1 MTAKQSPEFLA
12 AVRSLQLNDPAAP
25 AQIEALAKAGDGD
38 ALMMLGEFR
47 LIGIHGPRNFAKGL
61 KLISAAADAGQ
72 INAKRAH
79 IYLTAA
85 GIGRKPN
92 RALAVSMLGRLAKSD
107 RFAAVQLGLLDH
119 LQCLQK
125 VGEIEPEIIS
135 AEPYIAVWR
144 QLFNK
149 AEYTYLRH
157 VAAPHLQ
164 PAAIVDSATGGGIFN
179 TVRDSSASSLPMIE
193 EDLIVQDICETIAR
207 ATGSQARQGE
217 QLAVLHYAPGQQY
230 RPHYDAYPEGHSSPQ
245 RLKTALI
252 WLNDDFTGGET
263 HFTRLNIALRG
274 QPGDMLV
281 FSNTLDSGARDDRM
295 EHAGLPVTSGEKWLA
310 SRWITDANLLELPE
324 YG

>member
-1 MTAKQSPEFLA
+1 MTTQQSPEFIA
-12 AVRSLQLNDPAAP
+12 AVHSLRLNDPAAP

-61 KLISAAADAGQ
+61 KLISAAADKGQ
-72 INAKRAH
+72 INAQRAH

-107 RFAAVQLGLLDH
+107 RFAALQLGLLDH
-119 LQCLQK
+119 VQCLQK
-125 VGEIEPEIIS
+125 VDAIEPEIIS
-135 AEPYIAVWR
+135 ADPYIAVWR
-144 QLFNK
+144 GLFNK

-157 VAAPHLQ
+157 VAAPHLK
-164 PAAIVDSATGGGIFN
+164 PAAIVDSHTGGGVLDS
-179 TVRDSSASSLPMIE
+179 VRDSSTSSVPMIE
-193 EDLIVQDICETIAR
+193 EDLIVQDICAAIAS
-207 ATGSQARQGE
+207 ATDSKARQGE
-217 QLAVLHYAPGQQY
+217 QLAVLHYSPGQQY
-230 RPHYDAYPEGHSSPQ
+230 RPHYDAYPDGYSSPQ

-263 HFTRLNIALRG
+263 HFPRLDIAVRG

-281 FSNTLDSGARDDRM
+281 FTNTLADGSRDDRM

-310 SRWITDANLLELPE
+310 SRWITDADLLDLPA